1 MRNSIVPT
9 SISFLNYK
17 NPTLFKIIMG
27 LAIAL
32 SIYSGAYI
40 TTVGFSLVYIF
51 RYFNFQTEMHPHYVG
66 AAVGFTGLMLH
77 TDVVWPALLGAILAI
92 ILHIFKNK
100 NYIFWFEMIAGIPY
114 IYYLLTI

>member
-1 MRNSIVPT
+1 MKSSIIPT

-66 AAVGFTGLMLH
+66 AFIGFVGLVLH
-77 TDVVWPALLGAILAI
+77 TEVYWPVLLGTGAVILLK
-92 ILHIFKNK
+92 ILKDK
-100 NYIFWFEMIAGIPY
+100 NYIFWFEMAAGLPY
-114 IYYLLTI
+114 IYYLIK